1 MVTAEARD
9 PQLIPVNQQLL
20 KLNKE
25 QMERVS
31 QSPLCSQLLSEF
43 WPINTKSH
51 IIGSVTGNVALK
63 EGRYLLKM
71 SLERSSHLLSF

>member
-31 QSPLCSQLLSEF
+31 QIPLCSQLLSEF